1 MLIDTSREYIIC
13 AAIWYPEKLDVESP
27 RGFIAQNIS
36 YGMVIGQ
43 WRHCN
48 CIHVRK
54 QCGLPR
60 KYANPEDRSV
70 QGFLTSKGNFVD
82 RWQASEIAYHA
93 GQISKETAI
102 RKTWNG
108 KYISALGDEPKERW
122 GECDDYQFSPIYSE
136 DIY

>member
-54 QCGLPR
+54 QSGLPR

-82 RWQASEIAYHA
+82 RWQASEIAYNA
-93 GQISKETAI
+93 GQINKETAI

-108 KYISALGDEPKERW
+108 KFKSAIGDEPKERW
-122 GECDDYQFSPIYSE
+122 GECDDYQFSPIFSE

>member
-1 MLIDTSREYIIC
+1 MLIDTSKEYVIC

-54 QCGLPR
+54 QCGLTR
-60 KYANPEDRSV
+60 LYKNQEDRAV

-82 RWQASEIAYHA
+82 RWQASEIAYNA
-93 GQISKETAI
+93 GQITKDKAF

-108 KYISALGDEPKERW
+108 KYETALGDKPKERW
-122 GECDDYQFSPIYSE
+122 GESDNYKFDPIYSE

>member
-43 WRHCN
+43 WRHGN

-54 QCGLPR
+54 QSGLPR
-60 KYANPEDRSV
+60 KYANPEDRPV

-108 KYISALGDEPKERW
+108 KYKSALGDEPKERW